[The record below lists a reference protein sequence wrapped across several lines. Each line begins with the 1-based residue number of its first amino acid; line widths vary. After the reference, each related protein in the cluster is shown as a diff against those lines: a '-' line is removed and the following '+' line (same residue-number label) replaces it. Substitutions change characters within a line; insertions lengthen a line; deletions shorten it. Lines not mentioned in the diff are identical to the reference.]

1 MLEACV
7 RQHWS
12 WPPLPLTPSVRLRLK
27 RPLGAGETV
36 QWVRVLAAK
45 PDNPEFHPGTPH
57 GRKRTNSSKLS
68 PDFRMCAETQTHN
81 QSINQCEKCF
91 RERLTLAPSMKTL
104 LMWEKSQ
111 RAWLMLSGS
120 MADALSN
127 TTEIQTGWW
136 YVAASPQKVGIYQGV
151 KR

>member
-1 MLEACV
+1 
-7 RQHWS
+7 
-12 WPPLPLTPSVRLRLK
+12 
-27 RPLGAGETV
+27 
-36 QWVRVLAAK
+36 
-45 PDNPEFHPGTPH
+45 
-57 GRKRTNSSKLS
+57 
-68 PDFRMCAETQTHN
+68 
-81 QSINQCEKCF
+81 
-91 RERLTLAPSMKTL
+91 MKTL